1 MFFHQAATYSR
12 KIWVFATSY
21 LAFSLPT
28 LYNNLLDLNPFLPV
42 SVMFY
47 FSLECFF
54 FPCTV
59 FSLVLFLLFFS
70 LSFKMAF
77 LPFTILH
84 TLLLFR
90 TSDKCLV
97 TSSFVLFFLV
107 KKVQKTTC
115 LIKGHSTWLHSLVF
129 QSKLIY
135 SVPTK
140 FKVRKTAADDFPI
153 TYDTKMITFSLMLML
168 LDSIK
173 LIWIIGIN
181 Y

>member
-1 MFFHQAATYSR
+1 M
-12 KIWVFATSY
+12 
-21 LAFSLPT
+21 
-28 LYNNLLDLNPFLPV
+28 
-42 SVMFY
+42 
-47 FSLECFF
+47 FF

-70 LSFKMAF
+70 HYSPASPSKWLFSLSQY
-77 LPFTILH
+77 FTHCCCSEHQISALWQAP
-84 TLLLFR
+84 LF
-90 TSDKCLV
+90 
-97 TSSFVLFFLV
+97 FFFLV
-107 KKVQKTTC
+107 RKVQKTTC

-135 SVPTK
+135 SVRTK

-168 LDSIK
+168 PDSIK
-173 LIWIIGIN
+173 LILIIGIN